1 MSSFKK
7 ISVTVNGLK
16 KLNDTLMEIPAESD
30 FVTLLNDLG
39 NYLILLTV
47 PRGKSWIRCFKPVP
61 VSVPSYV
68 KTD

>member
-47 PRGKSWIRCFKPVP
+47 PR
-61 VSVPSYV
+61 
-68 KTD
+68 